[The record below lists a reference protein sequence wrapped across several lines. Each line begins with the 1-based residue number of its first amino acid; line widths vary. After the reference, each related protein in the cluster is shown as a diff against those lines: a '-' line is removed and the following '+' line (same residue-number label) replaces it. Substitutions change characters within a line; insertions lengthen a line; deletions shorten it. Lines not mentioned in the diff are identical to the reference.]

1 MAHCCACSD
10 GLSPKPCGRW
20 PTGAGLGA
28 LVNLPRI
35 VQAETLDHLASDDP
49 AAQRSRRDLV
59 RVHRAMRSRSITA
72 RAWRALVGAE
82 RAQAP
87 LKILEI
93 GAGDGTLLLGV
104 ARALAPKFLPAL
116 SAPCSPQCPPAF
128 AQVQLTLLDRQ
139 AIVSPA
145 TVAAYAALGWTATP
159 LQADVLDWSM
169 LTASEA
175 AGSGRGS
182 WDLIS
187 TSLFLHHFEGQPLRA
202 LLRAAALRAPRFFA
216 LEPRRAWPAWA
227 GSHLVGA
234 LGANAVTRQD
244 AVLSVHAGFRGAEL
258 SALWPAAAAGAPAAW
273 QLREQAAG
281 WFSHVFTAQ
290 ALNGSAGP

>member
-1 MAHCCACSD
+1 MHMARRVD
-10 GLSPKPCGRW
+10 PEWLDE
-20 PTGAGLGA
+20 
-28 LVNLPRI
+28 LP
-35 VQAETLDHLASDDP
+35 AHDP
-49 AAQRSRRDLV
+49 RAQRSRRDLV
-59 RVHRAMRSRSITA
+59 RVHAAMGSAGITA
-72 RAWRALVGAE
+72 RGWRGLVAAE
-82 RAQAP
+82 RALAP

-93 GAGDGTLLLGV
+93 GAGDGSLLLGV
-104 ARALAPKFLPAL
+104 ARALAP
-116 SAPCSPQCPPAF
+116 SF
-128 AQVQLTLLDRQ
+128 ANVHLTLLDRQ

-227 GSHLVGA
+227 GSHLVAA